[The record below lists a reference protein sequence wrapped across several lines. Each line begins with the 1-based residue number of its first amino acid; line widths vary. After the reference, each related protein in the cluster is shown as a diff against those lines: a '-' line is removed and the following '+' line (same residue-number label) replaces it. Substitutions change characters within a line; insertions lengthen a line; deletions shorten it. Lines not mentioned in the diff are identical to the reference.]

1 MTLFQRRQCIV
12 PTWRGWLVI
21 LLAGGALCAGLMLG
35 VYPFLAV
42 TEVRPGG
49 VLVSE
54 GWGSEAVMTD
64 VLAEF
69 RRNHYERLCVTGVPI
84 EKSSPLA
91 EFHSYAELGARTLIR
106 LGGDPNTIH
115 AVPAE
120 AVKQDRTYASAVAL
134 KIWMREHG
142 VTPSVVNVISSGAHA
157 RRTRLM
163 FQKAFGNGVVVGIV
177 ACPERDFD
185 PGRWWTS
192 STGFRTV
199 TGEVIA
205 YLYAR
210 FVFRGVER

>member
-1 MTLFQRRQCIV
+1 MTLLQRRQCIV

-21 LLAGGALCAGLMLG
+21 LLAFAAVAAVLMTG

-42 TEVRPGG
+42 TDERPGG

-106 LGGDPNTIH
+106 LGGDPAKIH

-142 VTPSVVNVISSGAHA
+142 TAPSVVNILTSGAHA
-157 RRTRLM
+157 RRSRLM
-163 FQKAFGNGVVVGIV
+163 FQKAFGDGVAIGIV
-177 ACPERDFD
+177 ASPEREFD
-185 PGRWWTS
+185 PRRWWTS
-192 STGFRTV
+192 SLGFRAV
-199 TGEVIA
+199 TGEAIA
-205 YLYAR
+205 YAYAR

>member
-21 LLAGGALCAGLMLG
+21 LLAGVAICTGLLLG

-42 TEVRPGG
+42 TEVHPGG

-54 GWGSEAVMTD
+54 GWGSEAVMVD

-69 RRNHYERLCVTGVPI
+69 RRDHYEHLFVTGVPI

-91 EFHSYAELGARTLIR
+91 EFNSYAELGARTLIR
-106 LGGDPNTIH
+106 LGGDPATIH

-142 VTPSVVNVISSGAHA
+142 VTPSVVNVLTSGAHA
-157 RRTRLM
+157 RRSRLM
-163 FQKAFGNGVVVGIV
+163 FQKAFGDGVAIGIV
-177 ACPERDFD
+177 ASSEREFD
-185 PGRWWTS
+185 PRRWWTS
-192 STGFRTV
+192 SLGFRAV

-205 YLYAR
+205 YAYAR